1 MENVTSIDKIEKKY
15 DKSGFFVKYGGSIA
29 GATLL
34 IGGWSLLLTFLC
46 IKVYSK
52 PIKANW
58 AKYKCNPLII
68 PFAGIIQEK
77 GPAEAPIY
85 ASQNFTECTNNI
97 LEKIVIG
104 ATKPVYKIVD
114 NIVLIFKLIADNV
127 QKMRITI
134 FKLFKQLLGLSS
146 WLQNKIISVIIPFQK
161 LLLKLKDTLQKVG
174 ATISSSL
181 LAVLGINLA
190 FTSWLKTLITLFI
203 IIFTLSAMYIINMW
217 LIPFTWIPAAI
228 YTVIW
233 ITFFTYF
240 AIVAGWVGHI
250 FKLTNASMPSSPGKP
265 SCFDENTI
273 IHTTDGYKKIK
284 DIVCGDNLGKTNC
297 VTAVFKA
304 KNEQNMYNLN
314 NVIVSGT
321 HHVYHDKLNWIQV
334 SSHPNAI
341 YLPNYNKPIL
351 YCINTIDKCIIIN
364 NTVFTD
370 WDDFNT
376 IDFMKI
382 KNYGLVN
389 NIKNIHAVT
398 DSGLIPTTLIKLKN
412 KKTKKIQNINI
423 GDILQNNETVLVII
437 KIKADD
443 LINQKTYSFKNTL
456 IHGSNLFFT
465 YSHLGEFT
473 SNTTNHNEQFLY
485 HFITNTGKFTINN
498 NIEIHDY
505 NSTIEHILDIRYPSN
520 IRN

>member
-250 FKLTNASMPSSPGKP
+250 FKLTNASMPSSPGK
-265 SCFDENTI
+265 
-273 IHTTDGYKKIK
+273 H
-284 DIVCGDNLGKTNC
+284 
-297 VTAVFKA
+297 
-304 KNEQNMYNLN
+304 
-314 NVIVSGT
+314 
-321 HHVYHDKLNWIQV
+321 
-334 SSHPNAI
+334 
-341 YLPNYNKPIL
+341 
-351 YCINTIDKCIIIN
+351 
-364 NTVFTD
+364 
-370 WDDFNT
+370 
-376 IDFMKI
+376 
-382 KNYGLVN
+382 
-389 NIKNIHAVT
+389 
-398 DSGLIPTTLIKLKN
+398 
-412 KKTKKIQNINI
+412 
-423 GDILQNNETVLVII
+423 
-437 KIKADD
+437 
-443 LINQKTYSFKNTL
+443 
-456 IHGSNLFFT
+456 
-465 YSHLGEFT
+465 
-473 SNTTNHNEQFLY
+473 
-485 HFITNTGKFTINN
+485 
-498 NIEIHDY
+498 
-505 NSTIEHILDIRYPSN
+505 
-520 IRN
+520 